1 MSGYRS
7 GEYAAA
13 LVDLG
18 RPLELPR
25 CGGWLLERSI
35 AGAEQCDAIGPYP
48 LFDCRRW
55 AELPRDL
62 DELRGRVVAVALV
75 PDPFGAAPADL
86 TAAFPDVCRPFKEHF
101 GVDFSR
107 DWRGSISHN
116 HRRNVRAAARSVEVE
131 RCVEPRAWLDAWC
144 GLYEQLAS
152 RHTLSG
158 PANFSRASF
167 ERQLAVPGITVFRA
181 AIAGATVA
189 MALWYRDGDVAY
201 YHLGACDPRGYESSA
216 MFALFD
222 VALGHFATWG
232 VRWAQLGGAA
242 GWQVAGGGLARFKA
256 GWSNERRTAWFCG
269 RVLDRVAYERLLC
282 GRPERPEEFFPGY
295 RRPEAA

>member
-18 RPLELPR
+18 RPVELPH
-25 CGGWLLERSI
+25 CSGWLLERTI
-35 AGAEQCDAIGPYP
+35 AGTDQCDAIGPYP
-48 LFDCRRW
+48 LFGCRRW
-55 AELPRDL
+55 TELPRDL
-62 DELRGRVVAVALV
+62 DELRNQVVAVALV
-75 PDPFGAAPADL
+75 PDPFCDAPADL
-86 TAAFPDVCRPFKEHF
+86 AACFPDVCRPFKEHF

-107 DWRGSISHN
+107 DWRAAISPH

-131 RCVEPRAWLDAWC
+131 RCVDPRAQLETWC
-144 GLYEQLAS
+144 DLYQQLAS

-158 PANFSRASF
+158 PANFSQASF
-167 ERQLAVPGITVFRA
+167 ERQLTVPGITVFRA
-181 AIAGATVA
+181 ASEGKTVA

-201 YHLGACDPRGYESSA
+201 YHLGACDARGYELSA

-222 VALGHFATWG
+222 VALGHFAAWG
-232 VRWAQLGGAA
+232 ARWAQLGGAA
-242 GWQVAGGGLARFKA
+242 GWQGAGGGLARFKA

-269 RVLDRVAYERLLC
+269 RVLDRLAYERLLS
-282 GRPERPEEFFPGY
+282 GWTERPGEFFPAY
-295 RRPEAA
+295 RQPEAA

>member
-18 RPLELPR
+18 RPLELPH
-25 CGGWLLERSI
+25 CGGWLLERPI
-35 AGAEQCDAIGPYP
+35 AGTDQCDAIGPYP
-48 LFDCRRW
+48 LFGCRRW
-55 AELPRDL
+55 TELPRDL

-75 PDPFGAAPADL
+75 PDPFGDAPADL
-86 TAAFPDVCRPFKEHF
+86 NTCFPDVCRPFKEHF

-107 DWRGSISHN
+107 DWRASISSH
-116 HRRNVRAAARSVEVE
+116 HRRNVRAAARGVEVE
-131 RCVEPRAWLDAWC
+131 RCVDPRAQLETWC
-144 GLYEQLAS
+144 DLYQQLAS
-152 RHTLSG
+152 RHALSG

-167 ERQLAVPGITVFRA
+167 ERQLAVPGITVLRA
-181 AIAGATVA
+181 VAAGATVA

-201 YHLGACDPRGYESSA
+201 YHLGACDARGYDLSA

-222 VALGHFATWG
+222 VALGHFAAWG

-242 GWQVAGGGLARFKA
+242 GWQGAGGGLARFKA

-269 RVLDRVAYERLLC
+269 RVLDRVAYERLLS
-282 GRPERPEEFFPGY
+282 GRTERPSEFFPAY